1 MFFGDINLYFIIFFL
16 FFLSI
21 AINVTNALH
30 LLLTAEILW
39 ITLYLIVVSIGF
51 LYDNVNFLSLTF
63 FFLVLSAVEFGVG
76 LVLILLQ
83 NIFLRS
89 IDLTNNSKNWLKY
102 NIRFLNKLKNT
113 NLNWY

>member
-1 MFFGDINLYFIIFFL
+1 MNLYFFIFFL

-21 AINVTNALH
+21 AINVSNALH

-39 ITLYLIVVSIGF
+39 ITLYLLVLCVGF
-51 LYDNVNFLSLTF
+51 LYDNLNLLSLTF
-63 FFLVLSAVEFGVG
+63 FFLVLSAIEFGIG

-89 IDLTNNSKNWLKY
+89 IDLTNNSRNWLKY
-102 NIRFLNKLKNT
+102 SARFTSKLKN
-113 NLNWY
+113 LNSHWY